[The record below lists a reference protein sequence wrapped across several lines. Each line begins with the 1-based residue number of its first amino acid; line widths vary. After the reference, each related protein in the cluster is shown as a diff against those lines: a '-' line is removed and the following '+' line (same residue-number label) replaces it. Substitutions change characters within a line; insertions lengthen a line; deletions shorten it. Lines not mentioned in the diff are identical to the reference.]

1 MASLKERELMPQ
13 VSTRRTRFAS
23 QMDTDLYE
31 CLKTIARQEGRP
43 IGAVLE
49 DATRAFIE
57 NRKENIAQKSVLDA
71 LDKSMIEHDTLYKKL
86 AK

>member
-1 MASLKERELMPQ
+1 MN
-13 VSTRRTRFAS
+13 
-23 QMDTDLYE
+23 TDLYE

-49 DATRAFIE
+49 DAARAFIE
-57 NRKENIAQKSVLDA
+57 NRKENIAKKSVLDA

>member
-1 MASLKERELMPQ
+1 
-13 VSTRRTRFAS
+13 
-23 QMDTDLYE
+23 MDTDLYE
-31 CLKTIARQEGRP
+31 CLKTTARQEGRP

-49 DATRAFIE
+49 EAARAFIE
-57 NRKENIAQKSVLDA
+57 NRKENVVQKSVLEA

>member
-1 MASLKERELMPQ
+1 MPQ
-13 VSTRRTRFAS
+13 VLTKQTRFTS

-49 DATRAFIE
+49 DAARAFIE
-57 NRKENIAQKSVLDA
+57 NRKEMVAHRNVLEA
-71 LDKSMIEHDTLYKKL
+71 LDNSMLEHDTLYKKL

>member
-1 MASLKERELMPQ
+1 MPQ

-57 NRKENIAQKSVLDA
+57 NRKENIAQKSVLEA

>member
-1 MASLKERELMPQ
+1 MN
-13 VSTRRTRFAS
+13 
-23 QMDTDLYE
+23 TDLYE

-49 DATRAFIE
+49 DAARAFIE
-57 NRKENIAQKSVLDA
+57 NRKENIAKKSVLDA
-71 LDKSMIEHDTLYKKL
+71 LDKSMLEHDTLYKKL

>member
-1 MASLKERELMPQ
+1 MGAHATSINQTDKVRQP
-13 VSTRRTRFAS
+13 
-23 QMDTDLYE
+23 DGYDLYE

-57 NRKENIAQKSVLDA
+57 NRKENIAQKSVLEA

>member
-1 MASLKERELMPQ
+1 MPQ
-13 VSTRRTRFAS
+13 VSTKQTRFTS

-49 DATRAFIE
+49 DAAHAFIE
-57 NRKENIAQKSVLDA
+57 NRKEMVAQRNVLEA
-71 LDKSMIEHDTLYKKL
+71 LDNSMLEHDTLYKKL

>member
-1 MASLKERELMPQ
+1 MQQ
-13 VSTRRTRFAS
+13 VSTRRTKFAS

-43 IGAVLE
+43 IRAVLE
-49 DATRAFIE
+49 DAARAFIE
-57 NRKENIAQKSVLDA
+57 NRKENVAQKRVLEA
-71 LDKSMIEHDTLYKKL
+71 LDKSMLEHDTLYKKL

>member
-1 MASLKERELMPQ
+1 MQQ

-23 QMDTDLYE
+23 HMDADLYE

-49 DATRAFIE
+49 DAARAFIE
-57 NRKENIAQKSVLDA
+57 NRKEIVVQRNVLEA
-71 LDKSMIEHDTLYKKL
+71 LDNSMLEHDTLYKKL

>member
-1 MASLKERELMPQ
+1 MPQ
-13 VSTRRTRFAS
+13 VLTKQTRFTS

-49 DATRAFIE
+49 DAAHAFIE
-57 NRKENIAQKSVLDA
+57 NRKEMVAQRNVLEA
-71 LDKSMIEHDTLYKKL
+71 LDNSMLEHDTLYKKL

>member
-1 MASLKERELMPQ
+1 MPQ

-23 QMDTDLYE
+23 QMNTDLYE

-49 DATRAFIE
+49 DAARAFIE
-57 NRKENIAQKSVLDA
+57 NRKENVAQKSVLEV

>member
-1 MASLKERELMPQ
+1 MN
-13 VSTRRTRFAS
+13 
-23 QMDTDLYE
+23 TDLYE

-49 DATRAFIE
+49 EAARAFIE
-57 NRKENIAQKSVLDA
+57 NRKENIAQKSVLEA
-71 LDKSMIEHDTLYKKL
+71 LDKSMLEHDTLYKKL

>member
-1 MASLKERELMPQ
+1 MPQ
-13 VSTRRTRFAS
+13 VSTKQTRFTS

-43 IGAVLE
+43 IRAVLE
-49 DATRAFIE
+49 DAARAFIE
-57 NRKENIAQKSVLDA
+57 NRKENVAQKRVLEA
-71 LDKSMIEHDTLYKKL
+71 LDKSMLEHDTLYKKL

>member
-1 MASLKERELMPQ
+1 
-13 VSTRRTRFAS
+13 
-23 QMDTDLYE
+23 MDADLYE

-49 DATRAFIE
+49 DAARAFIE
-57 NRKENIAQKSVLDA
+57 NRKEIVVQRNVLEA
-71 LDKSMIEHDTLYKKL
+71 LDNSMLEHDTLYKKL

>member
-1 MASLKERELMPQ
+1 MPQ

>member
-1 MASLKERELMPQ
+1 MN
-13 VSTRRTRFAS
+13 
-23 QMDTDLYE
+23 TDLYE

-49 DATRAFIE
+49 DAARAFIE
-57 NRKENIAQKSVLDA
+57 NRKEIVAQRNVLEA
-71 LDKSMIEHDTLYKKL
+71 LDNSMLEHDTLYKKL

>member
-1 MASLKERELMPQ
+1 MN
-13 VSTRRTRFAS
+13 
-23 QMDTDLYE
+23 TDLYE

-49 DATRAFIE
+49 DAARAFIE
-57 NRKENIAQKSVLDA
+57 NRKENVAQKRVLEA
-71 LDKSMIEHDTLYKKL
+71 LDKSMLEHDTLYKKL

>member
-1 MASLKERELMPQ
+1 
-13 VSTRRTRFAS
+13 
-23 QMDTDLYE
+23 MDADLYE

-49 DATRAFIE
+49 DAARAFIE
-57 NRKENIAQKSVLDA
+57 NRKENVAQKRVLEA
-71 LDKSMIEHDTLYKKL
+71 LDKSMLEHDTLYKKL

>member
-1 MASLKERELMPQ
+1 
-13 VSTRRTRFAS
+13 
-23 QMDTDLYE
+23 MDADLYE

-49 DATRAFIE
+49 DAARAFIE
-57 NRKENIAQKSVLDA
+57 NRKENVAQKSVLEA
-71 LDKSMIEHDTLYKKL
+71 LDKSMLEHDTLYKKL

>member
-1 MASLKERELMPQ
+1 MPQ

-43 IGAVLE
+43 IGAILE

-57 NRKENIAQKSVLDA
+57 NRKGNIAQKSVLEA

>member
-1 MASLKERELMPQ
+1 
-13 VSTRRTRFAS
+13 
-23 QMDTDLYE
+23 MDTDLYE

-49 DATRAFIE
+49 DAAHAFIE
-57 NRKENIAQKSVLDA
+57 NRKEMVAQRNVLEA
-71 LDKSMIEHDTLYKKL
+71 LDNSMLEHDTLYKKL

>member
-1 MASLKERELMPQ
+1 MQQ

-23 QMDTDLYE
+23 QMDADLYE

-49 DATRAFIE
+49 DAARAFIE
-57 NRKENIAQKSVLDA
+57 NRKEIVAQRNVLEA
-71 LDKSMIEHDTLYKKL
+71 LDNSMLEHDTLYKKL

>member
-1 MASLKERELMPQ
+1 MPQ

-43 IGAVLE
+43 IRAVLE
-49 DATRAFIE
+49 DAARAFIE
-57 NRKENIAQKSVLDA
+57 NRKENVAQKSVLEV

>member
-1 MASLKERELMPQ
+1 
-13 VSTRRTRFAS
+13 
-23 QMDTDLYE
+23 MDTDLYE

-49 DATRAFIE
+49 DAARAFIE
-57 NRKENIAQKSVLDA
+57 NRKENIAKKSVLDA
-71 LDKSMIEHDTLYKKL
+71 LDKSMLEHDTLYKKL

>member
-1 MASLKERELMPQ
+1 MN
-13 VSTRRTRFAS
+13 
-23 QMDTDLYE
+23 TDLYE

-49 DATRAFIE
+49 DAARAFIE
-57 NRKENIAQKSVLDA
+57 NRKVMVAQRNVLEA
-71 LDKSMIEHDTLYKKL
+71 LDNSMLEHDTLYKKL